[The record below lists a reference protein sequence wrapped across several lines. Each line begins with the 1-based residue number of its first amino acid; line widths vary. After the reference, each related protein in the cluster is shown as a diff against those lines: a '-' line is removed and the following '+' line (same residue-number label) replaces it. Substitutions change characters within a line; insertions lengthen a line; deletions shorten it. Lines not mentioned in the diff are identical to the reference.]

1 MMEGSDHNATKQKLL
16 TSIALSDLKHD
27 LRRVSAIL
35 GRKASCHQTSQLN
48 LSHRARISKR
58 NFNTNTSDKWR
69 NIALYADLGRAFAR
83 LSHNELDN
91 YPSSA

>member
-1 MMEGSDHNATKQKLL
+1 MEGSDHNATKQKLL

-35 GRKASCHQTSQLN
+35 GRKASCYQTSQLIP
-48 LSHRARISKR
+48 SHQAQMLKR
-58 NFNTNTSDKWR
+58 NVNTNTSRKWR
-69 NIALYADLGRAFAR
+69 NIALYADLGRASAR

-91 YPSSA
+91 NPS